1 MSYAIIAYDFK
12 RIMLSST
19 KGGFLMW
26 SRELL
31 GTDVYHI
38 VHWFFVYSI
47 LGWLVESI
55 YMSICNKK
63 ITNRGFIRGPICP
76 IYGVGALS
84 VYFILKPFSHNYIL
98 LYFCGAILATV
109 LEYIT
114 AKLMIRI
121 FGEVWWDYNNKP
133 FNYKG
138 ILCLEST
145 IAWGFYTIFMFA
157 FLQKFVEAVVSGY
170 PAVLGIRI
178 GTIVIVY
185 FMLDFTV
192 SLLEAKIESMPKS
205 VSEWQETIKA
215 VIYRN

>member
-1 MSYAIIAYDFK
+1 
-12 RIMLSST
+12 
-19 KGGFLMW
+19 MW

-31 GTDVYHI
+31 GTDVYHV

-63 ITNRGFIRGPICP
+63 VTNRGFIRGPICP

-84 VYFILKPFSHNYIL
+84 VYFMLKPFSQNYIL
-98 LYFCGAILATV
+98 LYFCGAILATF
-109 LEYIT
+109 LEYVT
-114 AKLMIRI
+114 AKLMIRF
-121 FGEVWWDYNNKP
+121 FGDVWWDYNNKP

-145 IAWGFYTIFMFA
+145 IAWGFYTVFMFA
-157 FLQKFVEAVVSGY
+157 FLHKFVEAVVEGY
-170 PAVLGIRI
+170 PAFIGVRI

-185 FMLDFTV
+185 FMLDLTV
-192 SLLEAKIESMPKS
+192 SLLEAKIDSMPKS

-215 VIYRN
+215 VIYRD

>member
-1 MSYAIIAYDFK
+1 
-12 RIMLSST
+12 
-19 KGGFLMW
+19 MW

-84 VYFILKPFSHNYIL
+84 VYFILKPFSQNYIL
-98 LYFCGAILATV
+98 LYFCGAILATF
-109 LEYIT
+109 LEYLT

-121 FGEVWWDYNNKP
+121 FGDVWWDYNNKP

-145 IAWGFYTIFMFA
+145 IAWGFYTVFMFA
-157 FLQKFVEAVVSGY
+157 FLHKFVEAVVSGY
-170 PAVLGIRI
+170 PSSVGIRI

-185 FMLDFTV
+185 FMLDFTI
-192 SLLEAKIESMPKS
+192 SLLEAKIDGMPKS

-215 VIYRN
+215 VIYRD